1 MQGLNQATRRRLLAL
16 PQLPHIWEGDS
27 QVLPLGDEG
36 EATEL
41 DTEEQGVCI
50 LWVDGVEG
58 MVRSMD
64 LVSTA
69 QAGPEAM
76 VRALIEAMERPKGPV
91 SPARPQKILV
101 RDRQLQLFLRGVLQD
116 LNIKVEHAAELPLIQ
131 EVFESLLAAVGNQP
145 PSLPPQYVDL
155 LETAALQIW
164 QDAPWEA
171 LTDNQV
177 LAITLNQWDIDTL
190 YVSLMGNLGM
200 EFGALL
206 YRSLESLQQFY
217 QQASSSGHSQSEME
231 AAFLQQDCLFVNF
244 DLDPDDLGVVE
255 NDDPEIQFGSLH
267 PLEGMRPEL
276 YEEEAIAVYVALE
289 ALHRFYKQHR
299 TRLRREFPALST
311 RLKID
316 LPAFA
321 EPQQI
326 TVTVA
331 TQPEIADAL
340 LPEMSE
346 LTSAGL
352 EAAGSFGESTIALQ
366 DTLVPEGAFFSI
378 GGLPWEMVQTL
389 HEIGK
394 VRQPG
399 KVKREGDLFPIILI
413 QTSQP
418 KAKRLI
424 EQIEASGGIQAAFF
438 QTGLNPFSGDRFDLG
453 ILSTQAGQMEL
464 FGEFEAD
471 DPVHIK
477 ARKKWDQRC
486 KKTGGW
492 CGLVIAKGVTG
503 VARGNP
509 SLRDLIALYEM
520 PCTAPTGLGTLTLM
534 PMD

>member
-27 QVLPLGDEG
+27 QVLPLGNDEDAA
-36 EATEL
+36 EFDA
-41 DTEEQGVCI
+41 EEQGVCI

-64 LVSTA
+64 LISPA

-116 LNIKVEHAAELPLIQ
+116 LNIKVEHAPELPLIQ
-131 EVFESLLAAVGNQP
+131 EVFESLLTAVGNQS
-145 PSLPPQYVDL
+145 PSLPPQYVEL
-155 LETAALQIW
+155 VETAALQIW

-171 LTDNQV
+171 LTDNQI
-177 LAITLNQWDIDTL
+177 LAIAINQWDIDTL

-217 QQASSSGHSQSEME
+217 QQASSGEHTQSEME

-244 DLDPDDLGVVE
+244 DLDPDDLGIV
-255 NDDPEIQFGSLH
+255 NDDDPEIQFGSLH

-316 LPAFA
+316 LPPFA
-321 EPQQI
+321 EPQQV
-326 TVTVA
+326 TVTVS

-340 LPEMSE
+340 LPEMPE
-346 LTSAGL
+346 LGSAGL
-352 EAAGSFGESTIALQ
+352 EAIGSIEPSIALK
-366 DTLVPEGAFFSI
+366 DTLIPEGAFFSL
-378 GGLPWEMVQTL
+378 GGLPWDMVQVL

-394 VRQPG
+394 VRQAG
-399 KVKREGDLFPIILI
+399 KPKRAGDMFPVILI
-413 QTSQP
+413 QTSLP
-418 KAKRLI
+418 KAKRLV
-424 EQIEASGGIQAAFF
+424 EQIEASGGIKAAFF
-438 QTGLNPFSGDRFDLG
+438 QTGLNPFNGDRFDLG
-453 ILSTQAGQMEL
+453 ILSTEDGEMEL

-471 DPVHIK
+471 DPIHIN
-477 ARKKWDQRC
+477 ARQKWDQRC

-520 PCTAPTGLGTLTLM
+520 PCTAPKGLGPLTLM